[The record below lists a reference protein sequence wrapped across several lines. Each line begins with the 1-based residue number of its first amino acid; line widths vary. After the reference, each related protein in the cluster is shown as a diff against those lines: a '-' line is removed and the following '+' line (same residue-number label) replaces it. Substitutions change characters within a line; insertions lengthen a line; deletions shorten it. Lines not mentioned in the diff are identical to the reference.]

1 MVVTD
6 DLKLS
11 GQADV
16 ILQDEVILK
25 VVAVHLG
32 LVNRVVVDVG
42 PEYKPVEEQ
51 YSVRVIVVAVVT
63 SVNESSSLMTVVRRA
78 LDLVFVSVDPVDSSR
93 IMIERH
99 TVWKPEPS
107 LNDKS
112 WSATVHSHSCN
123 TR

>member
-51 YSVRVIVVAVVT
+51 HSVRVIVVAVVT
-63 SVNESSSLMTVVRRA
+63 SVDESSSLMTVVRRA

-107 LNDKS
+107 LYDKS